1 MKPALPGPFDSPPPS
16 VDVDVEFGA
25 WSRRG
30 PRRSV
35 NDDHYLVV
43 RLGRHQ
49 ETLMTSLPADDVPQ
63 RFDEYGYGMVI
74 ADGMG
79 AAGEPASRLAITT
92 LVGLAIEFGR
102 WHVRITE
109 PIAHEV
115 VDRIERFYRSVDSTL
130 LQATYNGGSGL
141 RTTLSAVFSAGN
153 ELFFAHVGHS
163 RAYLFRDDR
172 LTQLTRD
179 HTLADEG
186 PGKSLLLEVGDGAQ
200 DQHHIVTKTLGAG
213 SAGRLRLDIER
224 CGLLDGD
231 RVLLCT
237 NGLTDVITDDGISS
251 ELRAHGRPDD
261 QSRALVDLA
270 AELGGTDDVT
280 ALIAHYRIGARAEGI
295 TGSGLQPPDS
305 LP

>member
-1 MKPALPGPFDSPPPS
+1 VKPALPGPFDSPPPS
-16 VDVDVEFGA
+16 VDVDVEFGV

-30 PRRSV
+30 ARRSV
-35 NDDHYLVV
+35 NDDHYLVL

-49 ETLMTSLPADDVPQ
+49 ETLMTSLPTDDLPQ

-79 AAGEPASRLAITT
+79 AAGESASRLAITT

-130 LQATYNGGSGL
+130 LQASDNGGTDL
-141 RTTLSAVFSAGN
+141 RTTLSAVFSAGS

-179 HTLADEG
+179 HTLADER
-186 PGKSLLLEVGDGAQ
+186 PGKSLLLEVWDGAQ
-200 DQHHIVTKTLGAG
+200 DQRHIVTKTLGAG
-213 SAGRLRLDIER
+213 VAGRLRLDIER

-237 NGLTDVITDDGISS
+237 NGLTDVITDDGISN
-251 ELRAHGRPDD
+251 ELRAHGTPDD

-280 ALIAHYRIGARAEGI
+280 ALIAYYRIRPRAGGVTG
-295 TGSGLQPPDS
+295 TGSQPPDA

>member
-1 MKPALPGPFDSPPPS
+1 
-16 VDVDVEFGA
+16 
-25 WSRRG
+25 
-30 PRRSV
+30 
-35 NDDHYLVV
+35 
-43 RLGRHQ
+43 
-49 ETLMTSLPADDVPQ
+49 MTSLPADDVPQ

-102 WHVRITE
+102 WHVRINE

-115 VDRIERFYRSVDSTL
+115 VDRLERFYRSIDSTL
-130 LQATYNGGSGL
+130 LQATYNGDSGL

-179 HTLADEG
+179 HTLAGEG

-200 DQHHIVTKTLGAG
+200 DPRRGTFVRFIGFREVRANAQLSVDGVGQRGAVLAFPHADRKLESG
-213 SAGRLRLDIER
+213 SA
-224 CGLLDGD
+224 
-231 RVLLCT
+231 
-237 NGLTDVITDDGISS
+237 S
-251 ELRAHGRPDD
+251 
-261 QSRALVDLA
+261 LV
-270 AELGGTDDVT
+270 
-280 ALIAHYRIGARAEGI
+280 
-295 TGSGLQPPDS
+295 
-305 LP
+305 